1 MSTFFRK
8 ALSLFVVIDEEQP
21 KQAAAASQSDRP
33 APAAGE
39 TPKQPQTPAPKQLSE
54 AELSKFEKHFD
65 QLFDQAN
72 LPGPD
77 YFEFW
82 KTMDTLEAHI
92 PDEKARMKAVFAS
105 LKIQGLNK
113 QILLDT
119 AGKYKDIILKDKA
132 SFESAV
138 QSKSESEIAGREA
151 SIQKMEKERE
161 DKRQMIEK
169 LQREIEESAAKIAS
183 LQQEIA
189 EEKQKIENAQR
200 GYLAACNAMV
210 AKIDNDIQQFQQ
222 IIE

>member
-1 MSTFFRK
+1 MSSLFRK
-8 ALSLFVVIDEEQP
+8 AIGLFVVLDEEQSQQATTERARP
-21 KQAAAASQSDRP
+21 MDAQAA
-33 APAAGE
+33 
-39 TPKQPQTPAPKQLSE
+39 TTPAPTPANQPISQ
-54 AELSKFEKHFD
+54 AELSKFEKHFE
-65 QLFDQAN
+65 QLFEQTN

-92 PDEKARMKAVFAS
+92 PEEKARMKAVFAS
-105 LKIQGLNK
+105 LTIQGLTK
-113 QILLDT
+113 VTLLDT
-119 AGKYKDIILKDKA
+119 ASKYKEAILKDKA

-138 QSKSESEIAGREA
+138 QSKSESEIAGRE
-151 SIQKMEKERE
+151 SEIQKMEKERE
-161 DKRQMIEK
+161 EKRQLIEK

-189 EEKQKIENAQR
+189 AEKEKIENAQR

-210 AKIDNDIQQFQQ
+210 SKIDNDIQQFQQ

>member
-8 ALSLFVVIDEEQP
+8 ALGLFVVLDEEQPPQNAAPANRPATEPASAPP
-21 KQAAAASQSDRP
+21 KQAAAA
-33 APAAGE
+33 A
-39 TPKQPQTPAPKQLSE
+39 TPQLSE

-65 QLFDQAN
+65 QLFDQTN

-82 KTMDTLEAHI
+82 KTMDTLETHI

-105 LKIQGLNK
+105 LKIQGLSK
-113 QILLDT
+113 QTLLDT
-119 AGKYKDIILKDKA
+119 AAKYRDVILKDKA

-138 QSKSESEIAGREA
+138 QSKSDSEIAGREA
-151 SIQKMEKERE
+151 SIQKLEKERE

-169 LQREIEESAAKIAS
+169 LQREIEESAGKIAS

-189 EEKQKIENAQR
+189 AERQKIDNAQR

-210 AKIDNDIQQFQQ
+210 SKIDNDIQQFQQ

>member
-21 KQAAAASQSDRP
+21 KQAAAQPER
-33 APAAGE
+33 AATAAAE
-39 TPKQPQTPAPKQLSE
+39 TPKQDQAPAPKQLSE

-105 LKIQGLNK
+105 LKIQGLSK
-113 QILLDT
+113 QTLLDT

-189 EEKQKIENAQR
+189 AEKQKIENAQR

-210 AKIDNDIQQFQQ
+210 AKIENDIQQFQQ

>member
-8 ALSLFVVIDEEQP
+8 ALGLFVVLDEEQP
-21 KQAAAASQSDRP
+21 KQAEVPQSTSTTAATP
-33 APAAGE
+33 A
-39 TPKQPQTPAPKQLSE
+39 TPRQPQPPAPKQLSE

-105 LKIQGLNK
+105 LKIQGLSK
-113 QILLDT
+113 QTLLDT

-189 EEKQKIENAQR
+189 AEKQKIENAQR

>member
-1 MSTFFRK
+1 MSSFFRK
-8 ALSLFVVIDEEQP
+8 AVGLFVVLDEEQAQ
-21 KQAAAASQSDRP
+21 QAATENARP
-33 APAAGE
+33 ADTQTTA
-39 TPKQPQTPAPKQLSE
+39 TPSPVPSSQPISQ
-54 AELSKFEKHFD
+54 AELSKFEKHFE
-65 QLFDQAN
+65 QLFEQTN

-92 PDEKARMKAVFAS
+92 PEEKARMKAVFAS
-105 LKIQGLNK
+105 LKIQGLTK
-113 QILLDT
+113 ATLLDT
-119 AGKYKDIILKDKA
+119 ASKYKEAILKDKA

-138 QSKSESEIAGREA
+138 QSKSESEIAGRE
-151 SIQKMEKERE
+151 SGIQKMEKERE
-161 DKRQMIEK
+161 EKRQLIEK

-189 EEKQKIENAQR
+189 AEKEKIENAQR

-210 AKIDNDIQQFQQ
+210 SKIDNDIQQFQQ

>member
-8 ALSLFVVIDEEQP
+8 ALGLFVVLDEEQP
-21 KQAAAASQSDRP
+21 KQAAAEPDRP
-33 APAAGE
+33 VSGTPG
-39 TPKQPQTPAPKQLSE
+39 TPKQAPAPVPQQLSE

-82 KTMDTLEAHI
+82 KTMDTLETHI
-92 PDEKARMKAVFAS
+92 PDEKARIKAVFAS
-105 LKIQGLNK
+105 LKIQGLTK
-113 QILLDT
+113 QTLLDT
-119 AGKYKDIILKDKA
+119 AGKYKDLILKDKA

-189 EEKQKIENAQR
+189 AEKQKIDTAQR